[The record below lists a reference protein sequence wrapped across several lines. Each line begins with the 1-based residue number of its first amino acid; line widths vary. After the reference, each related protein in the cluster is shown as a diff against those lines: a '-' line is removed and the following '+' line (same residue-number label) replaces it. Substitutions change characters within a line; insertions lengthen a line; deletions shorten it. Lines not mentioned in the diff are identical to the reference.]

1 MGLLDKLWDDVLAGP
16 QPDKGLGRLRK
27 DKLSLDVDASGFD
40 EDRRLMYERRRSGEF
55 QYSQDEARRVTQS
68 IDILKPPVL
77 RSFGP
82 DESLPSTPSGT
93 SAPLSP
99 SLASPRTRGK
109 TQRMSRSSPRH
120 QRQHDELRCRRL
132 LTLTSCTMQTSLT
145 MTATTHDLL

>member
-99 SLASPRTRGK
+99 SLASPQFRERDTVWRSVFHPGSNK
-109 TQRMSRSSPRH
+109 SIDRMGSAKFGEAHPNSPTVYDWVVISALDR
-120 QRQHDELRCRRL
+120 
-132 LTLTSCTMQTSLT
+132 
-145 MTATTHDLL
+145 

>member
-99 SLASPRTRGK
+99 SLASPRVEARLEANDATI
-109 TQRMSRSSPRH
+109 SRWKLKDDKAFALIILNISSS
-120 QRQHDELRCRRL
+120 
-132 LTLTSCTMQTSLT
+132 TF
-145 MTATTHDLL
+145 

>member
-99 SLASPRTRGK
+99 SLASPRTWPLTTMGAMMSLQSLALVPKGSGKEGLLSSTNFNQERNKDFERG
-109 TQRMSRSSPRH
+109 
-120 QRQHDELRCRRL
+120 E
-132 LTLTSCTMQTSLT
+132 
-145 MTATTHDLL
+145 